1 MNRLGLTAVL
11 IAATAA
17 ALSVGPPASAEPTA
31 RVERSSPAA
40 SSAPADCLW
49 FGPTFTADDS
59 EFNYA
64 FPDTGAVYWAARFT
78 IPEGARLELVG
89 EFAHA
94 RYQSLNAY
102 DLSTNAP
109 VDALNDVS
117 TVPDRGSRN
126 PYLPGARRAGDAL
139 LDYTVRVSTDV
150 APAEEA
156 QDPNT
161 LYAGAAH
168 QDSQLLL
175 YRLYLPD
182 RNRDITGDA
191 GLPAPRLTLAD
202 GTTLTGPAACDAL
215 QVIHETPEI
224 DTLPGATYS
233 FLRDQAGKPETFP
246 AEEDP
251 RWLAYYNTQF
261 GIGCY
266 YFGACTGNPPRVNGQ
281 YANDDNNYVMTMVSR
296 GFGPVLTLR
305 GTLPVTPRTLDR
317 SPVMEGDVD
326 MRYWSLCTNESML
339 TTRVEDCVYDEQ
351 VPTDDDGSYTIVV
364 SRAEDRPANAVEACG
379 VAWIA
384 WPERGD
390 GAGHLDDGFLIL
402 RNMLPAADFA
412 HAVQRTVTPGDE
424 RDVMGEYLPR
434 ASYSSV
440 AEFEARGC
448 SA

>member
-1 MNRLGLTAVL
+1 MNRPGL
-11 IAATAA
+11 A
-17 ALSVGPPASAEPTA
+17 ALVVAASVAALTVAAPASAEPT
-31 RVERSSPAA
+31 SPAA
-40 SSAPADCLW
+40 SSAPASCLW

-64 FPDTGAVYWAARFT
+64 FPDTGAVYWAAQFT
-78 IPEGARLELVG
+78 IPEGAELDLVG

-109 VDALNDVS
+109 VNALNDVS
-117 TVPDRGSRN
+117 TMPDRGSRN
-126 PYLPGARRAGDAL
+126 PYLPEARRAGDAL
-139 LDYTVRVSTDV
+139 RDYTVRVSTDI
-150 APAEEA
+150 APAVGNRA
-156 QDPNT
+156 QNT
-161 LYAGAAH
+161 LYAGAPG
-168 QDSQLLL
+168 QDSQLVL

-182 RNRDITGDA
+182 RNRDITGGA
-191 GLPAPRLTLAD
+191 GLPEPRLTFAD
-202 GTTLTGPAACDAL
+202 GTTMTGQAACDAL
-215 QVIHETPEI
+215 QVVRETPQVA
-224 DTLPGATYS
+224 TLPAATYT
-233 FLRDQAGKPETFP
+233 FLRDQPGRPETFP
-246 AEEDP
+246 ADEDP

-266 YFGACTGNPPRVNGQ
+266 YFGICTGNPPRINGQ

-317 SPVMEGDVD
+317 APVMDAHVD
-326 MRYWSLCTNESML
+326 MRYWSLCSNESML

-351 VPTDDDGSYTIVV
+351 VPTDEDGSYTIVV

-379 VAWIA
+379 VAWVA

-402 RNMLPAADFA
+402 RNMLPAADFG
-412 HAVQRTVTPGDE
+412 HAVQNTVTPGDE
-424 RDVMGEYLPR
+424 RAVMGEYLPTS
-434 ASYSSV
+434 AYSSV
-440 AEFEARGC
+440 ADFEARGC
-448 SA
+448 SG